1 MINVMTKHNP
11 QLRQQEL
18 EKRKRLQRI
27 AKIKRAIGYTLM
39 LIVFIGYTLMLI
51 VFAGY
56 VYIILAVAANMEAVD
71 TEKWAKNFLISFAQ
85 DLGVGQ
91 IFKVFLTVV
100 IMRIMPKS
108 KNAKL
113 KRILRFLMDPIT
125 MRAVAFYAIK

>member
-18 EKRKRLQRI
+18 EKRKRLERI

-39 LIVFIGYTLMLI
+39 LIVF
-51 VFAGY
+51 AGC

>member
-39 LIVFIGYTLMLI
+39 LIVF
-51 VFAGY
+51 AGC